1 MKSNGMRY
9 VVAGTAGHIDH
20 GKTSLV
26 RALTGVDTDRLKE
39 EKQRG
44 ISIDLGFAH
53 MALSPECTLAFV
65 DVPGHERFVKNM
77 VAGAT
82 GIDFVVMVIA
92 ADESIKP
99 QTREHFDICRLLGVA
114 RGIVVLT
121 KCDLVDKEILDL
133 VRLEVEEFV
142 KGSFLE
148 HAPVVAVSAIT
159 QTGLQELRQ
168 TLLEVAMQVPARPS
182 QRYFRLPVDRSFSM
196 RGFGTV
202 VTGTLVSGAI
212 ATGDEA
218 DLLPGAVRL
227 RVRGL
232 QVDGEAVEKAYAG
245 QRTAVNLSGIEAGQ
259 VRRGMTLAAP
269 GRFAPTTRIDCSFDL
284 LAGAKPLKPGAP
296 VHFHSGTAE
305 TEATIRRLGSRE
317 PIRGGEK
324 TWVRLRLREPLLLLP
339 GDRFIVRMFSPVVTI
354 GGGEVV
360 DAEPPRKSTP
370 ERAQRLREAAPAERL
385 SMLVAES
392 RAGTSLSD
400 LVRRT
405 GWREEEIRAAAGK
418 LKRIAAA
425 PEWFVVPAWF
435 EERGEAL
442 AGVLKEFHRANPL
455 QTGMSKEEARAQV
468 LAEAPAFVFEALL
481 GESEDAVAEGD
492 TVRLKSHRV
501 ALAGDEEAAQRKIEE
516 AFERA
521 GLAVPSTQEVLAG
534 TGIDPARSRTLLQI
548 LLRQQSLVKVSE
560 DLIFHRTAL
569 DSLRGLLAARRGARF
584 QVGEFKQWTGVSR
597 KYAIPLLEFL
607 DRQRLTRREGD
618 SRVIL

>member
-1 MKSNGMRY
+1 MKSNRMRY

-53 MALSPECTLAFV
+53 LALSPECTLAFV

-82 GIDFVVMVIA
+82 GIDFVLMVIA

-99 QTREHFDICRLLGVA
+99 QTREHFEICRLLGVN

-133 VRLEVEEFV
+133 VKLEVEEFV

-148 HAPVVAVSAIT
+148 QAPIVAVSAIH

-168 TLLEVAMQVPARPS
+168 TLLDVAMQVPARPS

-196 RGFGTV
+196 HGFGTV

-212 ATGDEA
+212 ATGDEVE
-218 DLLPGAVRL
+218 LVPGGVRL

-232 QVDGEAVEKAYAG
+232 QVHGQAVEKAYAG
-245 QRTAVNLSGIEAGQ
+245 QRTAVNLSGIEPAQ
-259 VRRGMTLAAP
+259 VTRGMTLAAP
-269 GRFAPTTRIDCSFDL
+269 GRFAPTALIDCSFDL

-296 VHFHSGTAE
+296 VHFHTGTAE
-305 TEATIRRLGSRE
+305 TEATIRRLGPRE
-317 PIRGGEK
+317 PIRSGEHA
-324 TWVRLRLREPLLLLP
+324 WVRLRLREPLLVLP

-360 DAEPPRKSTP
+360 DVEPPRKSTA
-370 ERAQRLREAAPAERL
+370 ERVERLRDAAPAEKL
-385 SMLVAES
+385 LLLVAES
-392 RAGTSLSD
+392 QAGMSLPD

-405 GWREEEIRAAAGK
+405 GWTEEEILAEAGK
-418 LKRIAAA
+418 LKRIEAA
-425 PEWFVVPAWF
+425 PAWFVAPAWF
-435 EERGEAL
+435 EARGEAL
-442 AGVLKEFHRANPL
+442 RGVLKEFHRANPL
-455 QTGMSKEEARAQV
+455 QTGMPKEEARARV
-468 LAEAPAFVFEALL
+468 LDEAPAFVFEALL
-481 GESEDAVAEGD
+481 GESEEAVAEGE

-501 ALAGDEEAAQRKIEE
+501 ALGEDEESATRKIEG

-521 GLAVPSTQEVLAG
+521 GLAVPSTQEVLAS
-534 TGIDPARSRTLLQI
+534 TGIDPVRSRALLQI
-548 LLRQQSLVKVSE
+548 LLRKQSLVKVGE

-569 DSLRGLLAARRGARF
+569 DSLRALLAARRGARF